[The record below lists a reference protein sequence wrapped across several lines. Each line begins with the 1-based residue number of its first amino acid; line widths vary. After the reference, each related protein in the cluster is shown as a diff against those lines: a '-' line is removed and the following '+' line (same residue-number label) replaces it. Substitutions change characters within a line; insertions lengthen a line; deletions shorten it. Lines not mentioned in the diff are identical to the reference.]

1 MTKEEAKD
9 LGLNNWKIICGN
21 TDGENVDYFIGCLED
36 QTGSAMKRIIDK
48 RRTNGHQFYTARDCF
63 EYADTFV
70 EDAKILLDI
79 VFKQSIREQ
88 KYNRYGL
95 KSRLESAIERLGY
108 ARELEKL
115 LEETEAL
122 LEEKEEIIGE
132 MKEKY
137 EEEYEYDD

>member
-21 TDGENVDYFIGCLED
+21 TEEENLDYFIGCLED
-36 QTGSAMKRIIDK
+36 QIGSAMKRIIDK
-48 RRTNGHQFYTARDCF
+48 RRTNEYQYYTARDCF

-115 LEETEAL
+115 LEETEGL

>member
-9 LGLNNWKIICGN
+9 LGLNNWKIICG
-21 TDGENVDYFIGCLED
+21 DSEEENLDYFIGCLED
-36 QTGSAMKRIIDK
+36 QIGSAMKRIIDK
-48 RRTNGHQFYTARDCF
+48 RRTNEHQYYTARDCF

-70 EDAKILLDI
+70 EDAKVLLDI

-137 EEEYEYDD
+137 EEEYEYED